1 MQRAYWVYIL
11 SSVSRVL
18 YIGITNDLPR
28 RVAEHQAGRGGTF
41 TSRYSVRKLV
51 YLEEHRDVRT
61 AIAREKTLKGW
72 RRERKVALIEQANPE
87 WRDLTGPPQS
97 G

>member
-11 SSVSRVL
+11 ASASRVL
-18 YIGITNDLPR
+18 YIGVTNDLSR
-28 RVAEHQAGRGGTF
+28 RVAEHQAGKGVAF
-41 TSRYSVRKLV
+41 TSRYSVRRLV
-51 YLEEHRDVRT
+51 YFEEHPDVRD

-87 WRDLTGPPQS
+87 WRDLAGTAPS